1 MFLILQ
7 PYVFSLSIIL
17 PLLINHLYYCNEFI
31 ITYLSEYGN
40 MYISI
45 FVILNHQRIHTKT

>member
-31 ITYLSEYGN
+31 ITDLSEYGN